1 MRWSQAG
8 MTVPTGVWRAGAV
21 VRSHK
26 PSAGMPSRYPESSRL
41 SPSITYRPILGI
53 PAARLVSGRRLEGLA
68 IPGGAAR
75 GTGYPWGKRRA
86 RARHAGDAARPR
98 HRQRAVSRICPR
110 RQRRDFL
117 ARRRGEI
124 RRCTRAAASPV
135 RPRPR
140 FRRCGRAAV
149 SPVWS
154 GRGFAGVVGRRF
166 RRCGRVAVSP
176 VWSGGGFAGAPMAAV
191 AGARLRPCYG

>member
-1 MRWSQAG
+1 

-75 GTGYPWGKRRA
+75 GTGYRWGS
-86 RARHAGDAARPR
+86 G
-98 HRQRAVSRICPR
+98 SRDWLSLGEETRSCTPR
-110 RQRRDFL
+110 R
-117 ARRRGEI
+117 
-124 RRCTRAAASPV
+124 
-135 RPRPR
+135 
-140 FRRCGRAAV
+140 
-149 SPVWS
+149 
-154 GRGFAGVVGRRF
+154 
-166 RRCGRVAVSP
+166 
-176 VWSGGGFAGAPMAAV
+176 
-191 AGARLRPCYG
+191 